1 MTPRP
6 TRPPRLRAASAWR
19 GLFFILLAL
28 LPACRTE
35 QTLVTP
41 DPHLERML
49 TQPKRLPYQA
59 DPLLP
64 HGMVMQ
70 KPPEGTV
77 PVDMVVGPSSST
89 TGIVDGRWTDRI
101 PLPADRSFVETG
113 RERFDLYCATCHGV
127 LGDGVSVVASKMS
140 LRRPP
145 SLHDARIR
153 AYPPGRIFA
162 TIRQGYGLMPGYAV
176 QLSVH
181 DSWAVVA
188 YVRALQLARGAPVA
202 RLPPEVRARLA
213 KEAP

>member
-1 MTPRP
+1 MS
-6 TRPPRLRAASAWR
+6 RPPGQGRLRASAAER
-19 GLFFILLAL
+19 GLVLVLLAL
-28 LPACRTE
+28 LPGCRTE

-64 HGMVMQ
+64 GGMVMQ

-77 PVDMVVGPSSST
+77 PVDMVVGSPSLT
-89 TGIVDGRWTDRI
+89 TGIADDRWTDRI
-101 PLPADRSFVETG
+101 PLPVDRPLVETG
-113 RERFDLYCATCHGV
+113 HQRFDLFCATCHGV

-140 LRRPP
+140 LRQPP
-145 SLHDARIR
+145 SLQDTRIR

-188 YVRALQLARGAPVA
+188 YVRALQVARGAPVA
-202 RLPPEVRARLA
+202 SLPPEVRARLA